1 MQEYDADR
9 WRIISQKVGSGFSPA
24 ACKEKAEELESGR
37 APTTEQGGID
47 EIEEEEGDE
56 SYETGDIRG
65 ASQDP
70 GGGYH

>member
-37 APTTEQGGID
+37 APTAEQEGIED
-47 EIEEEEGDE
+47 VEEEGDE
-56 SYETGDIRG
+56 SYETGEMRG
-65 ASQDP
+65 ASQDL